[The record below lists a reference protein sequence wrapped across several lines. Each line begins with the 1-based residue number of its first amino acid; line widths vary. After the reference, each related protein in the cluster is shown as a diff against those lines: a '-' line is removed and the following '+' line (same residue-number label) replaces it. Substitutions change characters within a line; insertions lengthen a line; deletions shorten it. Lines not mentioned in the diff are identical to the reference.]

1 MNLDQWGFTHWF
13 DRVPSEEQ
21 AHLPTELNSFGR
33 ITGVHRKRIDLQ
45 TAAGFETV
53 DFQVANKKLQIA
65 VGDWVVLDTQPDKNL
80 TITTVCFRTS
90 LLSRIASGPRK
101 TLQPLA
107 SNVDHVFILA
117 AMDRTFNVARMER
130 FLAAAW
136 ASGIEPVLVLTRA
149 DLVDTA
155 EPYEEALRAVALD
168 TPIITINAHDANT
181 IALLR
186 PFLAPNYT
194 NTMIGLSG
202 AGKSTLTNT
211 LAGDT
216 VMTTQPVR
224 AFDDKGRHTTTRRQM
239 IKLTEDRGLLID
251 SPGVREM
258 QIYYDAETI
267 SRVFYRIEEA
277 SMHCKYSNCRH
288 DSEGDCAVKLRAGED
303 AKFRLNF
310 EKYRTVKRMAVSPI
324 PDY

>member
-21 AHLPTELNSFGR
+21 AHLPTDINSFGR
-33 ITGVHRKRIDLQ
+33 ITGVHRKRIDVQ

-53 DFQVANKKLQIA
+53 DFQVANKALQIA
-65 VGDWVVLDTQPDKNL
+65 VGDWVGLDTQPDKNL
-80 TITTVCFRTS
+80 TITRVCFRTS

-155 EPYEEALRAVALD
+155 EPYEEAIRAVALD
-168 TPIITINAHDANT
+168 TPIITINAHDANA
-181 IALLR
+181 IELLR

-211 LAGDT
+211 LAGDA

-239 IKLTEDRGLLID
+239 IKL
-251 SPGVREM
+251 S
-258 QIYYDAETI
+258 
-267 SRVFYRIEEA
+267 
-277 SMHCKYSNCRH
+277 
-288 DSEGDCAVKLRAGED
+288 
-303 AKFRLNF
+303 
-310 EKYRTVKRMAVSPI
+310 
-324 PDY
+324 

>member
-1 MNLDQWGFTHWF
+1 MCIRD
-13 DRVPSEEQ
+13 S
-21 AHLPTELNSFGR
+21 LPTELNSFGR

-53 DFQVANKKLQIA
+53 DFQVANKALQVA

-117 AMDRTFNVARMER
+117 AMDRTFNVARIER

-155 EPYEEALRAVALD
+155 EPYE
-168 TPIITINAHDANT
+168 TPFEQSHSIPLYSQST
-181 IALLR
+181 R
-186 PFLAPNYT
+186 
-194 NTMIGLSG
+194 TMRVPSHCYGLSWHQ
-202 AGKSTLTNT
+202 
-211 LAGDT
+211 
-216 VMTTQPVR
+216 TTQTP
-224 AFDDKGRHTTTRRQM
+224 
-239 IKLTEDRGLLID
+239 
-251 SPGVREM
+251 
-258 QIYYDAETI
+258 
-267 SRVFYRIEEA
+267 
-277 SMHCKYSNCRH
+277 
-288 DSEGDCAVKLRAGED
+288 
-303 AKFRLNF
+303 
-310 EKYRTVKRMAVSPI
+310 
-324 PDY
+324 

>member
-1 MNLDQWGFTHWF
+1 MSLDQWGFAHWF
-13 DRVPSEEQ
+13 DRLPSDVQ
-21 AHLPTELNSFGR
+21 FRLPKDISSFGR
-33 ITGVHRKRIDLQ
+33 ITGVHRKRIDIQ

-53 DFQVANKKLQIA
+53 DFPVANKTLQIT
-65 VGDWVVLDTQPDKNL
+65 VGDWVELDAQPAKPL
-80 TITTVCFRTS
+80 SITRVYFRSS

-136 ASGIEPVLVLTRA
+136 ASGIEPVLVLTKA
-149 DLVDTA
+149 DLVTST
-155 EPYEEALRAVALD
+155 ETYEEAIRAVALD
-168 TPIITINAHDANT
+168 TPIITINAHDTSA
-181 IALLR
+181 IALLQS
-186 PFLAPNYT
+186 FLAPNYT

-211 LAGDT
+211 LAGNAI
-216 VMTTQPVR
+216 MNTQPVR

-267 SRVFYRIEEA
+267 SRVFTQIEEA
-277 SMHCKYSNCRH
+277 SMHCKYRNCQH
-288 DSEGDCAVKLRAGED
+288 DSEGDCAVKIRAGED
-303 AKFRLNF
+303 PAFKLKF
-310 EKYRTVKRMAVSPI
+310 EKYRTIKRMAVASI
-324 PDY
+324 PEY

>member
-21 AHLPTELNSFGR
+21 AHLPADLNSFGR
-33 ITGVHRKRIDLQ
+33 ITGVHRKRIDVQ

-53 DFQVANKKLQIA
+53 DFQVANKALHIA
-65 VGDWVVLDTQPDKNL
+65 VGDWVGLETQPDKNL
-80 TITTVCFRTS
+80 KITRVCFRTS

-136 ASGIEPVLVLTRA
+136 ASGIEPVLVLTKA

-155 EPYEEALRAVALD
+155 EPFEEAIRAVALD

-211 LAGDT
+211 LAGDA

-239 IKLTEDRGLLID
+239 IKLSENRGLLID

-267 SRVFYRIEEA
+267 SRVFTRIEEA
-277 SMHCKYSNCRH
+277 SMHCKYSNCQH
-288 DSEGDCAVKLRAGED
+288 DSEGDCAVKFRAGED
-303 AKFRLNF
+303 AEFRLKF
-310 EKYRTVKRMAVSPI
+310 EKYRAIKRMAVAPI
-324 PDY
+324 PAY